1 MPLGWLVEEREV
13 DLGDLAAVGLEVFG
27 GDAELGADLVHRP
40 QGCRGGDV
48 EVRGKDGWS

>member
-1 MPLGWLVEEREV
+1 MPLGWLGEEREV
-13 DLGDLAAVGLEVFG
+13 DLRDVTPVGLEVFG

-48 EVRGKDGWS
+48 EV